1 MKRLINRQALV
12 TNAGKRFFSDSG
24 PESDIFD
31 IRAMQREGRSIYLDV
46 GATTQMDFRVLD
58 KMMPYLTSQY
68 GNPHS
73 RYAQNP

>member
-1 MKRLINRQALV
+1 MDAR
-12 TNAGKRFFSDSG
+12 KRFFSETIAPIPGADNT
-24 PESDIFD
+24 DIFD

-73 RYAQNP
+73 RYA